1 MGRKKKVTLVNNK
14 YEKSSWGKAV
24 PYTSPTGVQ
33 TTLYNIATAAEAIGR
48 TPQTLRKW
56 EVGGIIPLTPFKL
69 HGRRM
74 YSTEH
79 IDALVECAEQSHI
92 RPGVRIQDTAFSA
105 HMFKWYEKIYNR
117 FFVENTESEVK
128 EDGKEN
134 STPVKDTNTS
144 VKKAVLKGK
153 LVSKK

>member
-1 MGRKKKVTLVNNK
+1 MTHQEK
-14 YEKSSWGKAV
+14 YQKSHWGKAV
-24 PYTSPTGVQ
+24 PYTSPTGRQ

-48 TPQTLRKW
+48 TAQTLRKW

-79 IDALVECAEQSHI
+79 IDALVDCAERSHI

-105 HMFKWYEKIYNR
+105 HMYQKYEEIYNL
-117 FFVENTESEVK
+117 FFVKNVESEVK
-128 EDGKEN
+128 QNVGKEN
-134 STPVKDTNTS
+134 STSVNSKENTGGR
-144 VKKAVLKGK
+144 KKAVLKGK
-153 LVSKK
+153 LVQKGE